1 MEPYT
6 TIGVRGE
13 IMDSEREML
22 NGYVIDASVWVGT
35 QRVCFGISEDQSEEY
50 PYSVFLYQTE
60 GYIDPVCDQMMCYDN
75 YTEALTS
82 YAEQIKDAAGLI
94 EERKNKIG
102 LADISCLHE
111 KDVIPA
117 PWNMSIKGKVVA
129 VTEKSL
135 AHGYRDISNQLFYVN
150 SGFGVEANSRGRACY
165 GWNLYTGE
173 KCRINR
179 PDVIGIVPIEKLP
192 EFAKKTLEKINRE
205 LKQKE
210 REARE

>member
-1 MEPYT
+1 
-6 TIGVRGE
+6 
-13 IMDSEREML
+13 MDSEREML

-94 EERKNKIG
+94 EERKNKIW

-117 PWNMSIKGKVVA
+117 PWNMSIKRKVVA

-135 AHGYRDISNQLFYVN
+135 VHGYRDISNQLFYVN

-179 PDVIGIVPIEKLP
+179 PDVMGIVPIEKLP

>member
-13 IMDSEREML
+13 NMDSEREML

-94 EERKNKIG
+94 EERKNKIW

-117 PWNMSIKGKVVA
+117 PWNMSIKRKVVA

-135 AHGYRDISNQLFYVN
+135 VHGYRDISNQLFYVN

-179 PDVIGIVPIEKLP
+179 PDVMGIVPIEKLP